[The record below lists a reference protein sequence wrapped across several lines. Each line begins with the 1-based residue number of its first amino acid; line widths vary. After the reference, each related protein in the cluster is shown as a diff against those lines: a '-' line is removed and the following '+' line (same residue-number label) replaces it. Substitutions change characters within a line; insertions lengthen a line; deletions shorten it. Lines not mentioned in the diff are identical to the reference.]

1 MEIRYVG
8 PHDEVGIAATG
19 QIVARDGTV
28 HVDDDELAAALLE
41 QPDNWQPAKP
51 QAVKP
56 AADIET
62 PEVDEEG

>member
-19 QIVARDGTV
+19 QIVARGGTV

-41 QPDNWQPAKP
+41 QPDNWQPVEAA
-51 QAVKP
+51 AVKP
-56 AADIET
+56 AAVI
-62 PEVDEEG
+62 DEED